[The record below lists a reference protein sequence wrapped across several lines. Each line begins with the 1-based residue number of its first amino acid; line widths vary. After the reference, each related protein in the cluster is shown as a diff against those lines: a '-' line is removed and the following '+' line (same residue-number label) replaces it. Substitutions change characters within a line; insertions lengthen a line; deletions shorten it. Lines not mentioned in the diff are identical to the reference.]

1 VSDAYYD
8 AVLALMGKVAT
19 GELTSEF
26 DNPELAARMARDLPQ
41 PADYVLPQCEVEDVL
56 VDGTVRVRV
65 YRRGES
71 SGPLLVFCHGGG
83 WVGGDLDMPEG
94 DATARE
100 LVARIDVTVVSVDYR
115 LCLDGVHF
123 PAPLDDLEAAYR
135 WAVATYGE
143 AAAAVAV
150 GGASAGSALAAGLP
164 VRLREAGEPLPD
176 GTLLLY
182 PAVHPELPELDEE
195 LEAATGF
202 LPAVPGF
209 RPEVLRPLVE
219 NYLGRPSSEATGEA
233 CAGLA
238 SAEGL
243 PSTFIINAEHDRL
256 RASGQRYAA
265 QLEAAG
271 VTVKQ
276 TCTPGVLHG
285 HFNHPWLPE
294 TQKDLDAVAA
304 WLSDLA

>member
-1 VSDAYYD
+1 MSDRWFE
-8 AVLALMGKVAT
+8 AVLALMGKVAS
-19 GELTSEF
+19 GELTSEIG
-26 DNPELAARMARDLPQ
+26 DPELAARMARDLPQ
-41 PADYVLPQCEVEDVL
+41 PVDYVLPQCEVEDLL

-71 SGPLLVFCHGGG
+71 SGPLLVYCHGGG
-83 WVGGDLDMPEG
+83 WIGGDLDMPEA
-94 DATARE
+94 DALARE

-115 LCLDGVHF
+115 LCLNGVHF

-135 WAVATYGE
+135 WALTTYGGQ
-143 AAAAVAV
+143 AAAVAV
-150 GGASAGSALAAGLP
+150 GGASAGSALAAALP
-164 VRLREAGEPLPD
+164 VRLRDAGEPLPD

-195 LEAATGF
+195 TEAATRF
-202 LPAVPGF
+202 LPAAPGF
-209 RPEVLRPLVE
+209 RPEVLQPLIE
-219 NYLGRPSSEATGEA
+219 NYLGGPWTEAPAEA

-238 SAEGL
+238 PAEGL

-304 WLSDLA
+304 WLTDLG